1 MAERRRHNRLNYATS
16 AAIAS
21 PEVAMVGLVRNISPS
36 GLFVELPPQFT
47 PGEPVSIQFRLRHS
61 RHLMDLQGEIAH
73 TTSQGLGIRII

>member
-1 MAERRRHNRLNYATS
+1 MNYATS